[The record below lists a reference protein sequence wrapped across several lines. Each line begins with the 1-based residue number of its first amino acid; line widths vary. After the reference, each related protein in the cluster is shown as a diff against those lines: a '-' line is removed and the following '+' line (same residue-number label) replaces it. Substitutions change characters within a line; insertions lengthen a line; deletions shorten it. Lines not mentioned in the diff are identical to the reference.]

1 MPENYTK
8 SDEIRWGDLPQQAF
22 PCRPPYIALIL
33 ALLLFGV
40 GAAFMG
46 HEAMYNTRGL
56 IINGIIH
63 LGPAG
68 ATNFYWLIALASGAF
83 VVIAV
88 LTMVS
93 ALAYGIPDVILQKDA
108 ITFPAGFPV
117 KRPFLLPYSQITGL
131 SLRTYNRQRTL
142 ILHTRI
148 KDRAIALNWLRG
160 KGAEHELIGGLQSHL
175 AACGASQG

>member
-1 MPENYTK
+1 MQDNNTRP
-8 SDEIRWGDLPQQAF
+8 DEIPWGPPLPVF
-22 PCRPPYIALIL
+22 RCRPPYIALIL

-40 GAAFMG
+40 MAALMG
-46 HEAMYNTRGL
+46 HEAMHNTRGL

-68 ATNFYWLIALASGAF
+68 ATNFYWLMALASGAF

-88 LTMVS
+88 LTMIS
-93 ALAYGIPDVILQKDA
+93 ALAHGIPDIILQQDA
-108 ITFPAGFPV
+108 ITFPSGFPV

-131 SLRTYNRQRTL
+131 SLRTQNRQRSL

-148 KDRAIALNWLRG
+148 KDRAIALNWLRN
-160 KGAEHELIGGLQSHL
+160 KKPEQELISALQWHL
-175 AACGASQG
+175 AACSARQG